1 MLNDIAFSQILQG
14 IITSKES
21 LLKDRLEGGLSII
34 RNDEFVTNDFEN
46 EDLIEPSD
54 GIYDAQKKLDEWI
67 TNNPPPPGMD
77 AAELKKKVWKQFA
90 DEMSIQISKQVT
102 AWLKDDVMSE
112 LASAINNEI
121 KKADITV
128 TVPPSSVLVPTP
140 TGPVPTITGSP
151 IPPTNF
157 TIT

>member
-21 LLKDRLEGGLSII
+21 LLKDRLEGGLSTI

-67 TNNPPPPGMD
+67 TNNPPPP
-77 AAELKKKVWKQFA
+77 
-90 DEMSIQISKQVT
+90 
-102 AWLKDDVMSE
+102 
-112 LASAINNEI
+112 
-121 KKADITV
+121 
-128 TVPPSSVLVPTP
+128 
-140 TGPVPTITGSP
+140 
-151 IPPTNF
+151 
-157 TIT
+157 